1 VTNQLLE
8 GNAGEVA
15 TTRDAGEAD
24 ARRSASRRQWRQ
36 TAFLVAGWIAMILVW
51 ELGSWWFGDRIL
63 PRPHQVLVEMGEVVR
78 SGNFV
83 PDFTASVLK
92 TFAGFGV
99 AVAVGAPVGYLMG
112 RYRYWQAFFHD
123 GVTVAGTIPAIV
135 YAVLSLIIF
144 GLSNMGP
151 ILAVALVSA
160 PYVALNVGEGIR
172 GVDKSLITMSEAFG
186 RTPRQIRREVLI
198 PTIVPFVFAA
208 IRMCFAV
215 AWKVEALTEVFG
227 GRNGVGFQ
235 IRTEYQLYDI
245 AGVLAWMFLFIAF
258 MLVIERLVL
267 AKIEARL
274 LAWRPEERS
283 AAL

>member
-1 VTNQLLE
+1 MTDQLVGAAASASPAEPEDRE
-8 GNAGEVA
+8 G
-15 TTRDAGEAD
+15 D
-24 ARRSASRRQWRQ
+24 ARRVARMRRWRRNG
-36 TAFLVAGWIAMILVW
+36 TLVLGWVAMFVLW
-51 ELGSWWFGDRIL
+51 ELGSWWFGSRLL
-63 PRPHQVLVEMGEVVR
+63 PRPLEVFGSAVEIVE

-83 PDFTASVLK
+83 TDFTASVLK
-92 TFAGFGV
+92 TFAGF
-99 AVAVGAPVGYLMG
+99 AVAAGVGAPVGYLMG
-112 RYRYWQAFFHD
+112 RYNYWRAFFHD
-123 GVTVAGTIPAIV
+123 GVTIAGTVPAIV
-135 YAVLSLIIF
+135 YAVMSLIIF
-144 GLSNMGP
+144 GLSNLGP

-160 PYVALNVGEGIR
+160 PYVALNVAEGIR

-186 RTPRQIRREVLI
+186 RSPQQIRREVLI

-245 AGVLAWMFLFIAF
+245 AAVLAWMFLFIAF

-267 AKIEARL
+267 AKAEARL

-283 AAL
+283 SAL

>member
-1 VTNQLLE
+1 MTDQLV
-8 GNAGEVA
+8 GAAASAPPAGPED
-15 TTRDAGEAD
+15 READ
-24 ARRSASRRQWRQ
+24 ARRVARMRRWRRN
-36 TAFLVAGWIAMILVW
+36 GILVLGWVAMFVLW
-51 ELGSWWFGDRIL
+51 ELGSWWFGSRLL
-63 PRPHQVLVEMGEVVR
+63 PRPLEVFASAVEIVE

-83 PDFTASVLK
+83 TDFTASVLK
-92 TFAGFGV
+92 TFAGFAV
-99 AVAVGAPVGYLMG
+99 AAAVGAPVGYLMG
-112 RYRYWQAFFHD
+112 RYNYWRAFFHD
-123 GVTVAGTIPAIV
+123 GVTIAGTIPAIV
-135 YAVLSLIIF
+135 YAVMSLIIF
-144 GLSNMGP
+144 GLSNLGP

-160 PYVALNVGEGIR
+160 PYVALNVAEGIR

-186 RTPRQIRREVLI
+186 RSPQQIRREVLI

-245 AGVLAWMFLFIAF
+245 AAVLAWMFLFIAF

-267 AKIEARL
+267 AKAEARL

-283 AAL
+283 SAL

>member
-1 VTNQLLE
+1 MTEQQVGASPAAPANLDE
-8 GNAGEVA
+8 RAA
-15 TTRDAGEAD
+15 S
-24 ARRSASRRQWRQ
+24 ARRTARLRRWRR
-36 TAFLVAGWIAMILVW
+36 TGLLALGWVAMYLLW
-51 ELGSWWFGDRIL
+51 EYGSWWFGSRLL
-63 PRPHQVLVEMGEVVR
+63 PRPHEVFQAAVEIVE

-83 PDFTASVLK
+83 SDFSASVQK
-92 TFAGFGV
+92 TFAGF
-99 AVAVGAPVGYLMG
+99 AVAAVVGAPVGYLMG
-112 RYRYWQAFFHD
+112 RYNYWRAFFHD
-123 GVTVAGTIPAIV
+123 GVTIAGTIPAIV
-135 YAVLSLIIF
+135 YAVMSLIVF
-144 GLSNMGP
+144 GLSNFGP
-151 ILAVALVSA
+151 ILAVALVSV
-160 PYVALNVGEGIR
+160 PYVALNVAEGIR

-235 IRTEYQLYDI
+235 IRTAYQLYDI
-245 AGVLAWMFLFIAF
+245 GDVLAWMFLFIAF

-267 AKIEARL
+267 AKAEARL

-283 AAL
+283 SAL

>member
-1 VTNQLLE
+1 MTDQLLE
-8 GNAGEVA
+8 RPPETVV
-15 TTRDAGEAD
+15 RVEAGEAT
-24 ARRSASRRQWRQ
+24 ARRAATRRKVRQ
-36 TAFLVAGWIAMILVW
+36 LAFLVAGWIAMILVW
-51 ELGSWWFGDRIL
+51 EFGSWWFGNRIL
-63 PRPHQVLVEMGEVVR
+63 PRPHEVVLEMGRVL
-78 SGNFV
+78 GNGHFAT
-83 PDFTASVLK
+83 DFSASVVK
-92 TFAGFGV
+92 TFAGFAV
-99 AVAVGAPVGYLMG
+99 AAAVGAPVGYLMG
-112 RYRYWQAFFHD
+112 RFRYWRAFFHD

-135 YAVLSLIIF
+135 YAVLSLIVF
-144 GLSNMGP
+144 GLSNLGP

-160 PYVALNVGEGIR
+160 PYVALNVAEGIR

-186 RTPRQIRREVLI
+186 RSSQQIRREVLI

-235 IRTEYQLYDI
+235 IRTQYQLYSI
-245 AGVLAWMFLFIAF
+245 SGVLAWMFLFIAF

-267 AKIEARL
+267 AKVESRL

-283 AAL
+283 SAL

>member
-1 VTNQLLE
+1 MTDQLLE
-8 GNAGEVA
+8 GNAREA
-15 TTRDAGEAD
+15 AASWDDGEAT
-24 ARRSASRRQWRQ
+24 ARRTASRRRLRHLG
-36 TAFLVAGWIAMILVW
+36 FLVAGWIAMVLVW
-51 ELGSWWFGDRIL
+51 ELGSWWFGDRLL
-63 PRPHQVLVEMGEVVR
+63 PRPHQVLIEMGEVIR

-99 AVAVGAPVGYLMG
+99 AAAVGAPVGYLMG

-135 YAVLSLIIF
+135 YAVLSLIVF
-144 GLSNMGP
+144 GLSNLGP

-160 PYVALNVGEGIR
+160 PYVALNVAEGIR

-227 GRNGVGFQ
+227 GRSGVGFQ
-235 IRTEYQLYDI
+235 IRTQYQLYSI
-245 AGVLAWMFLFIAF
+245 TGVLAWMFLFIAF
-258 MLVIERLVL
+258 MLIVERLVL
-267 AKIEARL
+267 AKIESRL